1 MLHRNNIIN
10 LLTIMLAACVL
21 ITDVGCMMEMG
32 NYMVLKNNRV
42 VALGVGQQDNSL
54 WERKLWVENDQE
66 GIKVEVPVS
75 QR

>member
-10 LLTIMLAACVL
+10 LLTIMLAYVL
-21 ITDVGCMMEMG
+21 ITNVGCMTEMG

-66 GIKVEVPVS
+66 AIKVEVPVS
-75 QR
+75 QRE